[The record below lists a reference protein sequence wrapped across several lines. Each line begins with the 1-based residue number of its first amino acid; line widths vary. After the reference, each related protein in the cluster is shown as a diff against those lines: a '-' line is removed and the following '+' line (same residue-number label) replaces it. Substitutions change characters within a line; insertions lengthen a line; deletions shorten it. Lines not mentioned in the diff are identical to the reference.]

1 MVQSPRH
8 RFAVPTQKPTRPFRA
23 LVGIVTAALVT
34 GSLVAPAGT
43 AAAAPA
49 TAPVAAA
56 ANHLSAHAS
65 PTRTDDLV
73 GLDGAAS
80 VYLRQ
85 HSTAVAP
92 GLDLTS
98 FQRMQPGGWVTG
110 RVMTADLTTPSL
122 SLGLSDGGAVS
133 GANAPVSEFAD
144 QPDVVAAVNGDYYD
158 MNASDAP
165 VGTDIADGRVHNAGS
180 TPRQAFTLTD
190 GRAAIREL
198 MSAATLTADGDTTKV
213 AAVNSPTFTADSVGL
228 FTSLWGKYP
237 IGRLIGASETVRVV
251 TVENGVVTAVS
262 DDRSAL
268 DKPADIPSGSSV
280 LVARGSATSALA
292 SLAVGDKASVTV
304 KANASVDLAVGGSQ
318 RLLANGQR
326 TTDDEV
332 TAARTAIGISKD
344 GSRLWVVS
352 LDGRQG
358 DSHGM
363 TIQELAAFMDD
374 LGAWNAVNLDGG
386 GSTDMVA
393 RPAGT
398 KDRIVVGRPSDGS
411 ERHVS
416 NALVFRSTA
425 TGPSAG
431 VAVRPELQPA
441 AGLTADGA
449 NDTLIG
455 LSRTVHGTR
464 LAADLG
470 PAAGGGHFTA
480 TPGRVLEQIAGDSGQ
495 TVVRGRATGSAN
507 VTFRSGHDAGSIPMT
522 VHGKVSRLIP
532 SESVVSI
539 PSADDTGTLTLTA
552 ADTDGFSVPVETRD
566 VRVRAGDGVTVTAD
580 GVDGFTVTPRSD
592 KVSTSITFTV
602 AGHDVTVP
610 VTVGYDEKTLAD
622 FADASSWRFAAD
634 RATGSVSP
642 TDGPDGSRGLALDF
656 DFGTTT
662 ATRGAYAV
670 PPAPIA
676 VPGQPQALSL
686 WIKGTG
692 KGEWPRLMVTKGDGT
707 TTNLDPEQG
716 GSNPVVTWNGWKQVR
731 FPVPAGTPY
740 PLTLTKIRFME
751 TRSDASYTDRLA
763 IAGLTAQV
771 PPETTLPDAPWPADP
786 AVVTNGTTDDSPQRI
801 AVLSD
806 TQFVAR
812 DPDSPIVRAGRRA
825 LREILAAKPDLLV
838 IDGDFVDE
846 ASPADIEFAKKV
858 LDEEVGT
865 KLPYIY
871 VPGNHEVMGGP
882 ISNFEKVFGATSGH
896 RDLGRTR
903 VITLD
908 SSSGTLHPGGSTTQ
922 LQMLE
927 KQLADAAKNP
937 LITGV
942 LVFNHHPVDDPQ
954 PDKASQLGDR
964 YEAAAL
970 KRTLARFTA
979 TSGKS
984 IAQVNG
990 HIGIFYT
997 DSAGG
1002 VTRVTNGNS
1011 GKTPSGTPE
1020 QGGFTGWTMLGIDPA
1035 AGDVGTVP
1043 ATGARLHWLRVQTHA
1058 RVDALTLSAPA
1069 TLAVGGTG
1077 TATATIDQDET
1088 RKVPVAWPVSA
1099 EWGGDGVRIG
1109 TAHGPAVVSFDPS
1122 TGTLTGLR
1130 RGTATLRVTVNG
1142 VTQDATIRVG

>member
-1 MVQSPRH
+1 M
-8 RFAVPTQKPTRPFRA
+8 PTRPFRA
-23 LVGIVTAALVT
+23 LVGVVTAVLVT
-34 GSLVAPAGT
+34 GSLVAPSGS

-56 ANHLSAHAS
+56 ASTSSSQDRADHGGQLA
-65 PTRTDDLV
+65 
-73 GLDGAAS
+73 GLDGADS

-85 HSTAVAP
+85 RRTAVAP

-98 FQRMQPGGWVTG
+98 FQRLQPGGWVTG
-110 RVMTADLTTPSL
+110 SVMTADLNTPSL

-144 QPDVVAAVNGDYYD
+144 QPNVVAAVNGDYYD

-165 VGTDIADGRVHNAGS
+165 VGTDIDHGRVHNAGS
-180 TPRQAFTLTD
+180 TPRQAFTVTD
-190 GRAAIREL
+190 GKAAIRAL
-198 MSAATLTADGDTTKV
+198 MSAATLTAGGSTTKV
-213 AAVNSPTFTADSVGL
+213 AAVNSPTFAANSVGL

-237 IGRLIGASETVRVV
+237 IGRLIGKTEPVRIVTVR
-251 TVENGVVTAVS
+251 NGVVTAVS
-262 DDRSAL
+262 NDRTAL
-268 DKPADIPSGSSV
+268 DNAADIPSGSSM
-280 LVARGSATSALA
+280 LVARGTAVDNLDQ
-292 SLAVGDKASVTV
+292 LAVGDKASVTV
-304 KANASVDLAVGGSQ
+304 TANASVDLAVGGSQ
-318 RLLANGQR
+318 RLLTDGAK
-326 TTDDEV
+326 TSDDEV

-344 GSRLWVVS
+344 GSHLWVVS

-363 TIQELAAFMDD
+363 TIQELAGFMDD

-386 GSTDMVA
+386 GSTDLVA

-398 KDRIVVGRPSDGS
+398 KDLTVVGRPSDGA

-425 TGPSAG
+425 TGPSTK
-431 VAVRPELQPA
+431 VAVRPALQPA
-441 AGLTADGA
+441 AGLATDGA
-449 NDTLIG
+449 AETLIG
-455 LSRTVHGTR
+455 LSRTVRGTR
-464 LAADLG
+464 LAADFA
-470 PAAGGGHFTA
+470 PTAGGGHFTVA
-480 TPGRVLEQIAGDSGQ
+480 PGHVLQQVSGNPTE
-495 TVVRGRATGSAN
+495 TVVRGRATGTAD
-507 VTFRSGHDAGSIPMT
+507 VTFRSDRDRKSVPIT
-522 VHGKVSRLIP
+522 VHGKVSRVIP
-532 SESVVSI
+532 SDSVLSI
-539 PSADDTGTLTLTA
+539 PSADDTGTLSLTA
-552 ADTDGFSVPVETRD
+552 ADSDGFTVPVETRD
-566 VRVRAGDGVTVTAD
+566 VAVTAGDGVTVTTEGPA
-580 GVDGFTVTPRSD
+580 GFRITPTSD

-602 AGHDVTVP
+602 AGHQVTVP

-622 FADASSWRFAAD
+622 FTDAASWTFAAD
-634 RATGSVSP
+634 RATGSVAP
-642 TDGPDGSRGLALDF
+642 ADGPDGSKGLALGF
-656 DFGTTT
+656 DFSTTT

-670 PPAPIA
+670 PPQPIS

-686 WIKGTG
+686 WIKGNS

-716 GSNPVVTWNGWKQVR
+716 ASNPIVTWDGWQQVL

-740 PLTLTKIRFME
+740 PLTVTRIRFME
-751 TRSDASYTDRLA
+751 TRSDASYTDQLA
-763 IAGLTAQV
+763 VAGLTAQV
-771 PPETTLPDAPWPADP
+771 PPASSLPDTPWPTDP
-786 AVVTNGTTDDSPQRI
+786 AVVTNGTTDNSPQRI
-801 AVLSD
+801 AVMSD

-812 DPDSPIVRAGRRA
+812 DPNSPIVAAGRRA
-825 LREILAAKPDLLV
+825 LREIVASKPDLLV
-838 IDGDFVDE
+838 IDGDLVDE
-846 ASPADIEFAKKV
+846 ASPADIAFAKKF

-865 KLPYIY
+865 KIPYIY

-882 ISNFEKVFGATSGH
+882 ISNFESVFGATSTH

-903 VITLD
+903 IITLD
-908 SSSGTLHPGGSTTQ
+908 SSSGTLHPGGSTEQ
-922 LQMLE
+922 LRMLQE
-927 KQLADAAKNP
+927 QLADAAKNP
-937 LITGV
+937 RITGV

-970 KRTLARFTA
+970 ERSLAQFTA

-984 IAQVNG
+984 VAQVNG

-1011 GKTPSGTPE
+1011 GKTPSGSPE
-1020 QGGFTGWTMLGIDPA
+1020 QGGFTGWTMLGVDPG
-1035 AGDVGTVP
+1035 AGRVGTVP
-1043 ATGARLHWLRVQTHA
+1043 RTGARLQWLRVQTHA
-1058 RVDALTLSAPA
+1058 RVDALKLSAPA
-1069 TLAVGGTG
+1069 TLAVGHTAK
-1077 TATATIDQDET
+1077 ATATIDQDET
-1088 RKVPVAWPVSA
+1088 RTVPVAWPVSA
-1099 EWGGDGVRIG
+1099 QWGGQGVRIG
-1109 TAHGPAVVSFDPS
+1109 TGHGPAIVSFDPA

>member
-1 MVQSPRH
+1 M
-8 RFAVPTQKPTRPFRA
+8 PTRPFHA

-34 GSLVAPAGT
+34 GALVAPTGS
-43 AAAAPA
+43 AAATPT
-49 TAPVAAA
+49 TAPIAAA
-56 ANHLSAHAS
+56 ANPS
-65 PTRTDDLV
+65 PSHDRPGHRAELA
-73 GLDGAAS
+73 GLDGADS

-85 HSTAVAP
+85 CTTAVAP

-110 RVMTADLTTPSL
+110 SVMTADLDTPSL

-133 GANAPVSEFAD
+133 GANAPVSKFAD
-144 QPDVVAAVNGDYYD
+144 QPNVVAAVNGDYYD

-165 VGTDIADGRVHNAGS
+165 VGTDIDNGRVHNAGS
-180 TPRQAFTLTD
+180 TPRQAFTLTA
-190 GRAAIREL
+190 GKAAIREL
-198 MSAATLTADGDTTKV
+198 MSAATLNTDGATTKV
-213 AAVNSPTFTADSVGL
+213 AAVNSPTFAADSVGL

-237 IGRLIGASETVRVV
+237 IGRLIGKTEPVRVV
-251 TVENGVVTAVS
+251 TVSKGVVTAVS

-268 DKPADIPSGSSV
+268 DAATDIPSGSSV
-280 LVARGSATSALA
+280 LVARGTAVSGLATLE
-292 SLAVGDKASVTV
+292 VGDKAAVTV
-304 KANASVDLAVGGSQ
+304 TANASVDLAVGGSQ
-318 RLLANGQR
+318 RLLTNGAK
-326 TTDDEV
+326 TSDDEV

-363 TIQELAAFMDD
+363 TIQELAGFMDD

-398 KDRIVVGRPSDGS
+398 KDLTVVGRPSDGA

-425 TGPSAG
+425 SGPSTQ
-431 VAVRPELQPA
+431 VAVRPDLQPA
-441 AGLTADGA
+441 AGLAADGA
-449 NDTLIG
+449 TETMIG

-470 PAAGGGHFTA
+470 PITGGGHFTVA
-480 TPGRVLEQIAGDSGQ
+480 PGHVLQQVSGSPTE

-507 VTFRSGHDAGSIPMT
+507 VTFRSNRDRESVPIT
-522 VHGKVSRLIP
+522 VHGTVSRLIP
-532 SESVVSI
+532 SNTVLSI
-539 PSADDTGTLTLTA
+539 PSAKDTGKLTLTA
-552 ADTDGFSVPVETRD
+552 ADTDGFTVPVETRD
-566 VRVRAGDGVTVTAD
+566 VQVHAGDGITVATN
-580 GVDGFTVTPRSD
+580 GPDGFTITPQSA

-602 AGHDVTVP
+602 AGHDLTVP

-622 FADASSWRFAAD
+622 FTDASSWTFAAD

-642 TDGPDGSRGLALDF
+642 ADGPDGSKGLGLDF

-670 PPAPIA
+670 PPAPIS
-676 VPGQPQALSL
+676 VPGQPQALSM

-716 GSNPVVTWNGWKQVR
+716 ASNPIVTWDGWQQVR

-740 PLTLTKIRFME
+740 PLTLTRIRFME
-751 TRSDASYTDRLA
+751 TRSDASYTDKLA
-763 IAGLTAQV
+763 VAGLTAQI
-771 PPETTLPDAPWPADP
+771 PPAITPPDAPWPTDP
-786 AVVTNGTTDDSPQRI
+786 AVVTNTNTDHSAQQI
-801 AVLSD
+801 AVMSD

-812 DPDSPIVRAGRRA
+812 DPDSPIVAAGRRA
-825 LREILAAKPDLLV
+825 LREIVASKPDLLV
-838 IDGDFVDE
+838 IDGDLVDE
-846 ASPADIEFAKKV
+846 ASPADIAFAKKF
-858 LDEEVGT
+858 LDEEIGT
-865 KLPYIY
+865 KIPYIY

-882 ISNFEKVFGATSGH
+882 ISNFEAVFGATSTH
-896 RDLGRTR
+896 RDLGRTK

-908 SSSGTLHPGGSTTQ
+908 SSSGTLHPDGSTDQLRMLQTQ
-922 LQMLE
+922 LAE
-927 KQLADAAKNP
+927 AASNP
-937 LITGV
+937 RITGV

-970 KRTLARFTA
+970 KRSLAQFTA
-979 TSGKS
+979 TSGKA

-1011 GKTPSGTPE
+1011 GKTPSGSPE
-1020 QGGFTGWTMLGIDPA
+1020 QGGFTGWTMLGVDPG
-1035 AGDVGTVP
+1035 AGRVGTVP
-1043 ATGARLHWLRVQTHA
+1043 RTGARLQWLRVQTHA

-1069 TLAVGGTG
+1069 TLAVGATG
-1077 TATATIDQDET
+1077 KATATIDQDET

-1099 EWGGDGVRIG
+1099 QWGGHGVRVG
-1109 TAHGPAVVSFDPS
+1109 TTHGPAIVSFDPA

-1130 RGTATLRVTVNG
+1130 RGTAILQVTVNG
-1142 VTQDATIRVG
+1142 VTQDARVRVG